1 MNLDDF
7 IVADNIAPPA
17 GLNASPSP
25 EMSKQ
30 TGDKPLKTHI
40 SAIPIKHRQASLP
53 HFVPQS
59 VPVPAHAPNAHHEF
73 GYITRHHRKT
83 SIDERRVSRTFFSPP
98 FDGDPLDLTIQ
109 HSFGCPAAALTLVI

>member
-7 IVADNIAPPA
+7 IVSDNIAPPA
-17 GLNASPSP
+17 GLAASPSP
-25 EMSKQ
+25 DITKQ
-30 TGDKPLKTHI
+30 RGDKPLRTQI

-59 VPVPAHAPNAHHEF
+59 VPVPAHAPNAQQEF

-83 SIDERRVSRTFFSPP
+83 SIDDRRVSCISGLRAGSGSQSSSWPVRR
-98 FDGDPLDLTIQ
+98 PL
-109 HSFGCPAAALTLVI
+109 PALVA